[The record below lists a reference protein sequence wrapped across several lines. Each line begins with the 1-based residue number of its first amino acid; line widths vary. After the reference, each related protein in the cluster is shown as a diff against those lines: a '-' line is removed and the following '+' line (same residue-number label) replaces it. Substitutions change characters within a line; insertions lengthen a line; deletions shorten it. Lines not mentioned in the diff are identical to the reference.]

1 MKKTATLF
9 LIFSIGFFFF
19 SCSKKQGKVSYDE
32 IGASGNTTRT
42 ENLANNLQ
50 AFLSKGVMV
59 GQIYGTLQGVGW
71 TGDSARSDMRSI
83 CGVGPACV
91 GYELAGIENGAD
103 INIDSLSFDA
113 IRKDILYNFNKGGL
127 ITATW
132 SVEPT
137 NDEELL
143 KSQTKALADYL
154 SFLQDDYGIK
164 APVVLYLYPYSENSA
179 VASLSSDDYKT
190 LYQKTKAL
198 LKELEV
204 TNVVFGFSTTSSHS
218 TDYIPVDDINIIDY
232 RYLCV
237 GQDFDMEK
245 YKETLQTNVQSL
257 ASFAQERGKALGV
270 TTGVEGIPNPALFS
284 EVMKPLVEN
293 NMLFYLMF
301 GQNGGTM
308 ENAQFFIP
316 YPGWNNEAIADFS
329 TLRNSK
335 KSIFI
340 NNLNGLYLKSNQEW
354 KD

>member
-1 MKKTATLF
+1 MKKTTTLF

-42 ENLANNLQ
+42 ENLANNLP

-154 SFLQDDYGIK
+154 SSLQDDYGIK
-164 APVVLYLYPYSENSA
+164 APVVLYLYPYQENTA
-179 VASLSSDDYKT
+179 VASLSADDYKT
-190 LYQKTKAL
+190 LYHKTKEL
-198 LKELEV
+198 LKQAEV
-204 TNVVFGFSTTSSHS
+204 TNVVYGFSTTSSQVV
-218 TDYIPVDDINIIDY
+218 DCIPAEDVQVIEY
-232 RYLCV
+232 RLLQA
-237 GQDFDMEK
+237 GEGFDVEQ
-245 YKETLQTNVQSL
+245 YKETLHTSIEALQ
-257 ASFAQERGKALGV
+257 AFAQEHAKTVGL
-270 TTGVEGIPNPALFS
+270 TTGVMGLPYPKMFT
-284 EVMKPLVEN
+284 EVLKPLVEECPLSY
-293 NMLFYLMF
+293 MMF
-301 GQNGGTM
+301 GPNRGNKET
-308 ENAQFFIP
+308 AKFCIP

-329 TLRNSK
+329 TFQNSK
-335 KSIFI
+335 KAISV
-340 NNLNGLYLKSNQEW
+340 NKLNGLYLTHNQ
-354 KD
+354 